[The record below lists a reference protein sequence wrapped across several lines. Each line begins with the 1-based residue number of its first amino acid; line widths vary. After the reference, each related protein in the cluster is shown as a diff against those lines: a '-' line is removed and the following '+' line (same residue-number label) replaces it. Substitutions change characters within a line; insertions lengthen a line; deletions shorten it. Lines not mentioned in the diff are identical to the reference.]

1 MKGRPINIRLLDP
14 PLHEFLPKEERE
26 IKEVAEEM
34 DISIETLKGEIDRL
48 HEINP
53 MLGHRGCRLGIT
65 YPEIPEMQ
73 AQAIFEAAKEVAS
86 EGIKVQPEIMVP
98 LVGHIE
104 EFSHQKAIIDRVA
117 EEVLGPSTT
126 ISYQV
131 GTMIEVPR
139 AALRADTIAPEAAF
153 FSFGTNDLTQLTSAF
168 SRDDVGKFIPGYI
181 EKGLLKF
188 DPFHILDQTGVGQ
201 LIEIAV
207 EKGRQVK
214 ETLKIGICGEQ
225 GGEPSSITFCHKAG
239 LDYVSCSPYQV
250 PIARLAAAQ
259 AALHEE

>member
-1 MKGRPINIRLLDP
+1 LDP
-14 PLHEFLPKEERE
+14 PLHEFLPKEEHE
-26 IKEVAEEM
+26 IKEVAHEIGMSSEE
-34 DISIETLKGEIDRL
+34 LKKEIDRL

-53 MLGHRGCRLGIT
+53 MLGHRGCRLGIS

-73 AQAIFEAAKEVAS
+73 TKAIFEAAKEVAS
-86 EGIKVQPEIMVP
+86 QGIKVQPEIMVP
-98 LVGHIE
+98 LVGHVE
-104 EFSHQKAIIDRVA
+104 EFCHQKGIIDRVA
-117 EEVLGPSTT
+117 KETLDGSKT
-126 ISYQV
+126 ISYKV

-139 AALRADTIAPEAAF
+139 AALRADTIAPVAAF

-168 SRDDVGKFIPGYI
+168 SRDDVGKFIPAYI

-207 EKGRQVK
+207 EKGRSVN
-214 ETLKIGICGEQ
+214 TSLKIGICGEQ
-225 GGEPSSITFCHKAG
+225 GGEPSSILFCHRVG

-259 AALHEE
+259 AVILDREEKNY